1 MIKKS
6 FLKSI
11 CFLTVFALLMS
22 LFPAIGFADLVK
34 NAKAQEIQV
43 YVNGIKID
51 TGDVSPFIEDGYV
64 MVPVRSFSE
73 SMGAVARWEDDT
85 QTVTVQ
91 YEDINASLAIGKKTA
106 VVNGE
111 TEALVVAP
119 KIISGKTVVPLR
131 FIAEAF
137 GASVNWVDP
146 SNEVMVLWNGKAGEK
161 DKLIPPLR
169 LGGKEG
175 KFTLMNPFINPWNA
189 DLNFFVGTH
198 TPLVIYK
205 PDLHIAPG
213 LAEKWEISPDGT
225 SITFTIR
232 DNARWSDGKPLTVED
247 VKFSCEY
254 WKDVLWKKYGVY
266 GTTGGFLNSYLDRV
280 EIQDKKTVKII
291 FKEPVAVRFLNASA
305 PALTIIPKHV
315 WNKVEEPLKYDG
327 PDAMVGCGP
336 FMFERFDLETQTVF
350 LRANENYF
358 FGKPSV
364 PKIQWRYFPT
374 TDAFVMA
381 MQKGEIDAQTY
392 HTNSLS
398 GIYVDALK
406 KAGLVVEEVPGLA
419 VYPILYFGFRQY
431 PVNLRE
437 FREAISLAINY
448 PLLVKM
454 LCGAYGEVAGKG
466 LTPPGAPGY
475 KSGLPK
481 LSYNPE
487 QAKHILD
494 AAGFIDRDGDG
505 FRETPDGKKLR
516 IPVTAPAEVTDR
528 VRAAEVIT
536 LNLKEIGLDAYM
548 EVLENTAYRAKA
560 YQTKDYYLRIG
571 GTSAHLV
578 AAYSPGGYVDFVD
591 SPGNYGTCKDP
602 ELLEIVDNIEHAKT
616 IEQRNEAV
624 ERLQEYIAREL
635 PAIPLVWRTE
645 VVPHSNKWTGWVAM
659 NGFNV
664 CNFWTWY
671 NLRPAER

>member
-1 MIKKS
+1 MKKS
-6 FLKSI
+6 FSLKGIS
-11 CFLTVFALLMS
+11 FLMVFVLLMS
-22 LFPAIGFADLVK
+22 LFLALGHADTVET
-34 NAKAQEIQV
+34 Q
-43 YVNGIKID
+43 GIKLCLNGVEVE
-51 TGDVSPFIEDGYV
+51 TGNVSPFIENGYT
-64 MVPVRSFSE
+64 MVPLRHFCE
-73 SMGAVARWEDDT
+73 ALGA
-85 QTVTVQ
+85 TVKWDNRTRTVSVKVG
-91 YEDINASLAIGKKTA
+91 DVNIKLTIAKKEA
-106 VVNGE
+106 VVNGNNK
-111 TEALVVAP
+111 TLPVAP
-119 KIISGKTVVPLR
+119 KIISGRTLVPLR
-131 FIAEAF
+131 FIAEAL
-137 GASVNWVDP
+137 GASVNWVAP
-146 SNEVMVLWNGKAGEK
+146 SNEVIVLWSGRTRGSDES
-161 DKLIPPLR
+161 LPPLR
-169 LGGKEG
+169 LGGVG
-175 KFTLMNPFINPWNA
+175 KFTLMNPFINPWHA

-213 LAEKWEISPDGT
+213 LAEKWEISPDGKT
-225 SITFTIR
+225 VTFTIR
-232 DNARWSDGKPLTVED
+232 DDAKWSDGKPLTVED

-336 FMFERFDLETQTVF
+336 FVFERFDPETQTVF
-350 LRANENYF
+350 LKANENYF
-358 FGKPSV
+358 FGKPSI

-374 TDAFVMA
+374 TDALVMA

-406 KAGLVVEEVPGLA
+406 EAGLLVEEVPGLA

-454 LCGAYGEVAGKG
+454 LCGAYGEVPGKG

-475 KSGLPK
+475 KPGLTK
-481 LSYNPE
+481 HTYNPE
-487 QAKHILD
+487 EARRILD
-494 AAGFIDRDGDG
+494 AAGFVDRDGDG

-516 IPVTAPAEVTDR
+516 IPVTAPAEVTER

-536 LNLKEIGLDAYM
+536 LNLREIGLDAYM

-591 SPGNYGTCKDP
+591 APGNYGTCKDP
-602 ELLEIVDNIEHAKT
+602 ELLEIVNNIEHAKT

-671 NLRPAER
+671 NLRPAVRK